1 MNELS
6 LVNEDAL
13 ERFYNLFFR
22 NRLAHAY
29 LFVGADGCGK
39 METALA
45 VAKMVNCQGKISKN
59 SPYCDICSS
68 CLQAN
73 NKSHPDICLIDT
85 AEDTIKIEQVKDFI
99 RDFRLKSFMGKIKVC
114 IIRSAEKLTLEA
126 SNSLL
131 KTLEEPTDNTLIIL
145 TSVSNEKMLSTI
157 VSRCH
162 QMNFPLLSTRKLNAT
177 LTEMFKMKAEEAQ
190 YLSMVSEGSLGKA
203 KDLKEKNYFEEKNYY
218 IDEFILS
225 FDYDKALKV
234 ILSDKIKT
242 RELLN
247 VLHSWVRDAMLL
259 RSSVEDSRLVNIDR
273 IAELKRFIGNAS
285 LAEINE
291 LYAQVIKT
299 IGLYNENLNIK
310 VPLMM
315 IKELIDR

>member
-1 MNELS
+1 M
-6 LVNEDAL
+6 
-13 ERFYNLFFR
+13 LFR
-22 NRLAHAY
+22 R
-29 LFVGADGCGK
+29 VWSVPG
-39 METALA
+39 
-45 VAKMVNCQGKISKN
+45 
-59 SPYCDICSS
+59 
-68 CLQAN
+68 QA
-73 NKSHPDICLIDT
+73 
-85 AEDTIKIEQVKDFI
+85 
-99 RDFRLKSFMGKIKVC
+99 G
-114 IIRSAEKLTLEA
+114 
-126 SNSLL
+126 
-131 KTLEEPTDNTLIIL
+131 
-145 TSVSNEKMLSTI
+145 
-157 VSRCH
+157 
-162 QMNFPLLSTRKLNAT
+162 
-177 LTEMFKMKAEEAQ
+177 
-190 YLSMVSEGSLGKA
+190 LGKA